1 MKTKFIQKLM
11 AGALTAALVT
21 APCMGVFASETPG
34 GSSTPGTAGEIITE
48 ETVAQEVVAIVN
60 ESVASSD
67 EGGSAVNSIAQIP
80 TTSSVAGV
88 KTSLRGVYLAT
99 CVNGV
104 AISTSTANIA
114 SSYNLGAGETPYA
127 RVYNM
132 DVKKSPLA
140 AAAINQ
146 AAEALGAAVGPYINV
161 ELGFLKGGK
170 FGLLPSDGAAITMS
184 FGIPKSFVQ
193 DGKTYAVICV
203 RPGGAVTVLPNTS
216 TNPNVVTFTT
226 TGGQGAYAII
236 KY

>member
-11 AGALTAALVT
+11 AGALAAALVV
-21 APCMGVFASETPG
+21 APSTSVFASSLDSAG
-34 GSSTPGTAGEIITE
+34 QGSGSQGSTPEDKVIE
-48 ETVAQEVVAIVN
+48 IVN
-60 ESVASSD
+60 ESND
-67 EGGSAVNSIAQIP
+67 DGGSAVSSIAQIAE
-80 TTSSVAGV
+80 TSSVAGV
-88 KTSLRGVYLAT
+88 TTSVKGVYLAT
-99 CVNGV
+99 SVNGV
-104 AISTSTANIA
+104 AITTSVANIA

-140 AAAINQ
+140 AAAINS
-146 AAEALGAAVGPYINV
+146 AAEALGATVGPYINV
-161 ELGFLKGGK
+161 ELGFVKGGK
-170 FGLLPSDGAAITMS
+170 FGLLPADGAPITMS

-193 DGKTYAVICV
+193 AGVTYAVICV

-216 TNPNVVTFTT
+216 TNPNVVTFST

>member
-1 MKTKFIQKLM
+1 MKTKFIQKLL
-11 AGALTAALVT
+11 AGALAAALVA
-21 APCMGVFASETPG
+21 APCMGVFASEG
-34 GSSTPGTAGEIITE
+34 GSGNPVVSTPSTE
-48 ETVAQEVVAIVN
+48 DKVVEIVN
-60 ESVASSD
+60 ESVGDND
-67 EGGSAVNSIAQIP
+67 EGGSAVSSIAQIP
-80 TTSSVAGV
+80 ETSSVAGV
-88 KTSLRGVYLAT
+88 TTAVNGVYLAT
-99 CVNGV
+99 SVNGV
-104 AISTSTANIA
+104 AITTSVANIA

-146 AAEALGAAVGPYINV
+146 AADALGATVGPYINV
-161 ELGFLKGGK
+161 ELGFVKGGK
-170 FGLLPSDGAAITMS
+170 FGLLPSDGAEVTMS

-193 DGKTYAVICV
+193 AGKTYAVICV

-216 TNPNVVTFTT
+216 TNPNVVTFAT

>member
-11 AGALTAALVT
+11 AGALTAALVA
-21 APCMGVFASETPG
+21 APCMGVFASEPPAGSDTPNKP
-34 GSSTPGTAGEIITE
+34 SVE
-48 ETVAQEVVAIVN
+48 EEVVEIVN
-60 ESVASSD
+60 SSVGDND
-67 EGGSAVNSIAQIP
+67 EGGSAVSSIAQIP
-80 TTSSVAGV
+80 ATSSVAGV
-88 KTSLRGVYLAT
+88 TSTVKGVYLAT
-99 CVNGV
+99 SINGAAVTTSV
-104 AISTSTANIA
+104 ATIA
-114 SSYNLGAGETPYA
+114 SSYNLGAGETPCV

-140 AAAINQ
+140 AAAINS

-161 ELGFLKGGK
+161 ELGFTKGGK
-170 FGLLPSDGAAITMS
+170 FGLLPSDGAPITMS

-203 RPGGAVTVLPNTS
+203 RPGGVVTVLQNTS
-216 TNPNVVTFTT
+216 TNPNVVTFST

>member
-11 AGALTAALVT
+11 AGALTAALVA

-34 GSSTPGTAGEIITE
+34 GSDTPNTPSAE
-48 ETVAQEVVAIVN
+48 EEVVEIVN
-60 ESVASSD
+60 ESIGDDD
-67 EGGSAVNSIAQIP
+67 EGGSAVSSIAQIP
-80 TTSSVAGV
+80 ATSSVAGV
-88 KTSLRGVYLAT
+88 TTSVNGVYLAT
-99 CVNGV
+99 SVNGV
-104 AISTSTANIA
+104 AITTSVANIA

-146 AAEALGAAVGPYINV
+146 AAEALGATVGPYINV
-161 ELGFLKGGK
+161 ELGFVKGGK

-193 DGKTYAVICV
+193 SGKTYAVICV

-216 TNPNVVTFTT
+216 TNPNVVTFAT

>member
-11 AGALTAALVT
+11 AGALTAALVA

-34 GSSTPGTAGEIITE
+34 GSDTPIVTPGVED
-48 ETVAQEVVAIVN
+48 QVVEIVN
-60 ESVASSD
+60 SYVSDSD
-67 EGGSAVNSIAQIP
+67 EGGSAVSSVAQIP
-80 TTSSVAGV
+80 ETSSVAGV
-88 KTSLRGVYLAT
+88 TSTVKGVYLAT
-99 CVNGV
+99 SINGAAVTTSV
-104 AISTSTANIA
+104 ATIA
-114 SSYNLGAGETPYA
+114 SSYNLGAGETPCA

-140 AAAINQ
+140 AAAINS
-146 AAEALGAAVGPYINV
+146 AAEALGATVGPYINV
-161 ELGFLKGGK
+161 ELGFTKGGK
-170 FGLLPSDGAAITMS
+170 FGLLPADGAPITMS

-193 DGKTYAVICV
+193 AGKTYVVICV

-226 TGGQGAYAII
+226 TGGQGAYAIA

>member
-1 MKTKFIQKLM
+1 MKAKFIQKLM
-11 AGALTAALVT
+11 AGALTAALVA

-34 GSSTPGTAGEIITE
+34 GSDTPGKPSVE
-48 ETVAQEVVAIVN
+48 EEVVEIVN
-60 ESVASSD
+60 ESIGDND
-67 EGGSAVNSIAQIP
+67 EGGSAVSSIAQIP
-80 TTSSVAGV
+80 QSSSVAGV
-88 KTSLRGVYLAT
+88 TTTVNGVYLAT
-99 CVNGV
+99 SVNGV
-104 AISTSTANIA
+104 AISTSSANIA
-114 SSYNLGAGETPYA
+114 SSYNLGAGETPYT

-146 AAEALGAAVGPYINV
+146 AAEALGATVGPYITV
-161 ELGFLKGGK
+161 ELGFVKGGK
-170 FGLLPSDGAAITMS
+170 FALLPADGAPITMS

-193 DGKTYAVICV
+193 AGKTYAVICV

-216 TNPNVVTFTT
+216 TNPNVVTFAT

>member
-11 AGALTAALVT
+11 AGALAAALVV
-21 APCMGVFASETPG
+21 APSTSVFASSLDSAGQGSG
-34 GSSTPGTAGEIITE
+34 GQGSTPEDKVIE
-48 ETVAQEVVAIVN
+48 IVN
-60 ESVASSD
+60 ESND
-67 EGGSAVNSIAQIP
+67 DGGSAVSSVAQIAE
-80 TTSSVAGV
+80 TSSVAGV
-88 KTSLRGVYLAT
+88 TTSVKGVYLAT
-99 CVNGV
+99 SVNGV
-104 AISTSTANIA
+104 AITTSVANIA

-140 AAAINQ
+140 AAAINS
-146 AAEALGAAVGPYINV
+146 AAEALGATVGPYINV
-161 ELGFLKGGK
+161 ELGFVKGGK
-170 FGLLPSDGAAITMS
+170 FGLLPADGAPITMS

-193 DGKTYAVICV
+193 AGVTYAVICV

-216 TNPNVVTFTT
+216 TNPNVVTFST

>member
-11 AGALTAALVT
+11 AGALTAALVA

-34 GSSTPGTAGEIITE
+34 GSDTPNKPGVE
-48 ETVAQEVVAIVN
+48 EEVVEIVN
-60 ESVASSD
+60 SSVGDND
-67 EGGSAVNSIAQIP
+67 EGGSAVSGIAQIP
-80 TTSSVAGV
+80 ATSSVAGV
-88 KTSLRGVYLAT
+88 TSTVKGVYLAT
-99 CVNGV
+99 SINGAAITTSV
-104 AISTSTANIA
+104 ATIA
-114 SSYNLGAGETPYA
+114 SSYNLGAGETPCA

-140 AAAINQ
+140 AAAINS

-161 ELGFLKGGK
+161 ELGFTKGGK
-170 FGLLPSDGAAITMS
+170 FGLLPSDGAPITMS

-216 TNPNVVTFTT
+216 TNPNVVTFST

>member
-11 AGALTAALVT
+11 AGALAAALIV
-21 APCMGVFASETPG
+21 APSTSVFASSLDSAGQGSG
-34 GSSTPGTAGEIITE
+34 GQGSTPEDKVIE
-48 ETVAQEVVAIVN
+48 IVN
-60 ESVASSD
+60 ESND
-67 EGGSAVNSIAQIP
+67 DGGSAVSSVAQIAE
-80 TTSSVAGV
+80 TSSVAGV
-88 KTSLRGVYLAT
+88 TTSVKGVYLAT
-99 CVNGV
+99 SVNGV
-104 AISTSTANIA
+104 AITTSVANIA

-140 AAAINQ
+140 AAAINS
-146 AAEALGAAVGPYINV
+146 AAEALGATVGPYINV
-161 ELGFLKGGK
+161 ELGFVKGGK
-170 FGLLPSDGAAITMS
+170 FGLLPADGAPITMS

-193 DGKTYAVICV
+193 AGVTYAVICV

-216 TNPNVVTFTT
+216 TNPNVVTFST

>member
-11 AGALTAALVT
+11 AGALAAALVV
-21 APCMGVFASETPG
+21 APSTSVFASSLESG
-34 GSSTPGTAGEIITE
+34 GQESGGQGSTPE
-48 ETVAQEVVAIVN
+48 EVVIEIVN
-60 ESVASSD
+60 ESSD
-67 EGGSAVNSIAQIP
+67 DGGSVSSIAQIP
-80 TTSSVAGV
+80 ESSSVAGV
-88 KTSLRGVYLAT
+88 TTSVRGVYLAT
-99 CVNGV
+99 SVNGV
-104 AISTSTANIA
+104 AITTSVANIA

-140 AAAINQ
+140 AAAINA
-146 AAEALGAAVGPYINV
+146 AAEALGATVGPYINV
-161 ELGFLKGGK
+161 ELGFVKGGK
-170 FGLLPSDGAAITMS
+170 FGLLPADGAPITMS

-193 DGKTYAVICV
+193 AGATYAVICV

-216 TNPNVVTFTT
+216 TNPNVITFST

>member
-11 AGALTAALVT
+11 AGALTAALVA

-34 GSSTPGTAGEIITE
+34 GSDTPNKPSVE
-48 ETVAQEVVAIVN
+48 EEVVEIVN
-60 ESVASSD
+60 SSVGDND
-67 EGGSAVNSIAQIP
+67 EGGSAVSGIAQIP
-80 TTSSVAGV
+80 ATSSVAGV
-88 KTSLRGVYLAT
+88 TSTVKGVYLAT
-99 CVNGV
+99 SINGAAITTSV
-104 AISTSTANIA
+104 ATIA
-114 SSYNLGAGETPYA
+114 SSYNLGAGETPCA

-140 AAAINQ
+140 AAAINS

-161 ELGFLKGGK
+161 ELGFTKGGK
-170 FGLLPSDGAAITMS
+170 FSLLPSDGAPITMS

-203 RPGGAVTVLPNTS
+203 RPGGVVKVLQNTS
-216 TNPNVVTFTT
+216 TNPNVVTFST

>member
-21 APCMGVFASETPG
+21 APCMGVFASETQSGSNVPG
-34 GSSTPGTAGEIITE
+34 ILGNSASG
-48 ETVAQEVVAIVN
+48 VSQEVVAIVN
-60 ESVASSD
+60 ESIGSSD
-67 EGGSAVNSIAQIP
+67 EGGSSVNSIAEIP
-80 TTSSVAGV
+80 ATSSVAGV
-88 KTSLRGVYLAT
+88 TTSVRGVYLAT
-99 CVNGV
+99 SVNGV
-104 AISTSTANIA
+104 AVTTSAANIA
-114 SSYNLGAGETPYA
+114 SSYNLGAGETPYV

-132 DVKKSPLA
+132 NVKKSHLA
-140 AAAINQ
+140 AAVINQ

-161 ELGFLKGGK
+161 ELGYLKDGK
-170 FGLLPSDGAAITMS
+170 FGLLSSDGAPITMS

-216 TNPNVVTFTT
+216 TNPNVITFTT
-226 TGGQGAYAII
+226 KGGQVAYAII

>member
-11 AGALTAALVT
+11 AGALAAALVV
-21 APCMGVFASETPG
+21 APSTSVFASSLDSAGQGSG
-34 GSSTPGTAGEIITE
+34 GQGSTPEDKVIE
-48 ETVAQEVVAIVN
+48 IVN
-60 ESVASSD
+60 ESND
-67 EGGSAVNSIAQIP
+67 DGGSAVSSIAQIAE
-80 TTSSVAGV
+80 TSSVAGV
-88 KTSLRGVYLAT
+88 TTSVKGVYLAT
-99 CVNGV
+99 SVNGV
-104 AISTSTANIA
+104 AITTSVANIA

-140 AAAINQ
+140 AAAINS
-146 AAEALGAAVGPYINV
+146 AAEALGATVGPYINV
-161 ELGFLKGGK
+161 ELGFVKGGK
-170 FGLLPSDGAAITMS
+170 FGLLPADGAPITMS

-193 DGKTYAVICV
+193 AGVTYAVICV

-216 TNPNVVTFTT
+216 TNPNVVTFST

>member
-11 AGALTAALVT
+11 AGALTAALVA

-34 GSSTPGTAGEIITE
+34 SDTPNEPSVE
-48 ETVAQEVVAIVN
+48 EKVVEIVN
-60 ESVASSD
+60 D
-67 EGGSAVNSIAQIP
+67 EGGSAVSSIAQIP
-80 TTSSVAGV
+80 QTSSVAGV
-88 KTSLRGVYLAT
+88 TTSVKGVYLAT
-99 CVNGV
+99 SVNGV
-104 AISTSTANIA
+104 AISTSAANIA
-114 SSYNLGAGETPYA
+114 SSYNLGAGETPYT

-140 AAAINQ
+140 AAAIDQ
-146 AAEALGAAVGPYINV
+146 AAAALGAAVGPYINV
-161 ELGFLKGGK
+161 ELGFVKGGK
-170 FGLLPSDGAAITMS
+170 FGLLPADGAPITMS

-193 DGKTYAVICV
+193 AGKTYAVICV

-216 TNPNVVTFTT
+216 TNPNVVTFAT

>member
-11 AGALTAALVT
+11 AGALTAALVA
-21 APCMGVFASETPG
+21 APCMGIFASETPG
-34 GSSTPGTAGEIITE
+34 GSDTPNKPGVE
-48 ETVAQEVVAIVN
+48 EEVVEIVN
-60 ESVASSD
+60 SSVGDND
-67 EGGSAVNSIAQIP
+67 EGGSAVSGIAQIP
-80 TTSSVAGV
+80 ATSSVAGV
-88 KTSLRGVYLAT
+88 TSTVKGVYLAT
-99 CVNGV
+99 SINGAAITTSV
-104 AISTSTANIA
+104 ATIA
-114 SSYNLGAGETPYA
+114 SSYNLGAGETPCA

-140 AAAINQ
+140 AAAINS

-161 ELGFLKGGK
+161 ELGFTKGGK
-170 FGLLPSDGAAITMS
+170 FGLLPSDGAPITMS

-203 RPGGAVTVLPNTS
+203 RPGGVVTVLQNTS
-216 TNPNVVTFTT
+216 TNPNVVTFST

>member
-1 MKTKFIQKLM
+1 M
-11 AGALTAALVT
+11 AGALTAALVA

-34 GSSTPGTAGEIITE
+34 GSETPGKPSVE
-48 ETVAQEVVAIVN
+48 EEVVEIVN
-60 ESVASSD
+60 ESIGDND
-67 EGGSAVNSIAQIP
+67 EGGSAVSSIAQIP
-80 TTSSVAGV
+80 SSSSVAGV
-88 KTSLRGVYLAT
+88 TTSVNGVYLAT
-99 CVNGV
+99 SVNGV
-104 AISTSTANIA
+104 AISTSTANI
-114 SSYNLGAGETPYA
+114 NLGAGETPYA

-161 ELGFLKGGK
+161 ELGFVKGGK
-170 FGLLPSDGAAITMS
+170 FGLLSADGAPITMS

-193 DGKTYAVICV
+193 AGKTYAVICV
-203 RPGGAVTVLPNTS
+203 RPGGTVTVLPNTS
-216 TNPNVVTFTT
+216 TNPNVVTFAT

>member
-11 AGALTAALVT
+11 AGALAAALVV
-21 APCMGVFASETPG
+21 APSTSVFASSLDSAGQGSG
-34 GSSTPGTAGEIITE
+34 GQGSTPEDKVIE
-48 ETVAQEVVAIVN
+48 IVN
-60 ESVASSD
+60 ESND
-67 EGGSAVNSIAQIP
+67 DGGSAVSSIAQIAE
-80 TTSSVAGV
+80 TSSVAGV
-88 KTSLRGVYLAT
+88 TTSVKGVYLAT
-99 CVNGV
+99 SVNGV
-104 AISTSTANIA
+104 AITTSVANIA

-140 AAAINQ
+140 AAAINS
-146 AAEALGAAVGPYINV
+146 AAEALGATVGPYINV
-161 ELGFLKGGK
+161 ELGFVKGGK
-170 FGLLPSDGAAITMS
+170 FGLLPADGAPITMS

-193 DGKTYAVICV
+193 AGATYAVICV

-216 TNPNVVTFTT
+216 TNPNVVTFST